1 MSRRPSGEDSASG
14 GIIPGGITRRCAGSP
29 ARTKLSSHSRR
40 RKIAMSYLHA
50 VPLRNAAGLLL
61 AAVAIAGAPAH
72 RAPGDPAAVSAKLS
86 EWKVEL
92 SKRSVAAGSVTF
104 TVENVGS
111 IPHALEVEGQGIEQ
125 ETAVIQP
132 GASATLTLTLKP
144 GTYEVY
150 CPVGEDSHKKLGME
164 TELKVVGS
172 NVQAIRVTSGG
183 PVIQILPGPF
193 PFPDSA
199 APILKQ
205 FGDERE
211 GLESQVKDGPYSNN
225 VTPISGSFT
234 FTACDKGAVRDSVD
248 GVAEFTSQDGARWK
262 LVLDRVQTKDVPHH
276 PRFGGVILG
285 LYYHGVTQVH
295 TPLVP
300 TINSAVALW
309 AFGHLYKNDQLV
321 TDNAMVHV
329 MLLSRTRRD
338 GDFALACWNCSKN
351 KIEELQLQILPG
363 PGEPKLAAP
372 GGFLFL
378 NWEKSSSRKAS

>member
-1 MSRRPSGEDSASG
+1 
-14 GIIPGGITRRCAGSP
+14 
-29 ARTKLSSHSRR
+29 
-40 RKIAMSYLHA
+40 MSYTHA
-50 VPLRNAAGLLL
+50 PSVRNATALLL
-61 AAVAIAGAPAH
+61 AAGALAGAPAH
-72 RAPGDPAAVSAKLS
+72 PAPGDPAAVRAKLS

-92 SKRSVAAGSVTF
+92 SQRTIAAGTVTF
-104 TVENVGS
+104 TVANVGS
-111 IPHALEVEGQGIEQ
+111 IPHAFEVEGQGIEQ
-125 ETAVIQP
+125 ETTVIQP
-132 GASATLTLTLKP
+132 GSSATLTLTLKP

-150 CPVGEDSHKKLGME
+150 CPVGKDSHKKLGMN
-164 TELKVVGS
+164 TRLTVVGGTHS
-172 NVQAIRVTSGG
+172 GSAGYGDSDMGGVHSSQMSESPAMGEHAQAIRVKSGG

-211 GLESQVKDGPYSNN
+211 GLESQVKNGPYSNN
-225 VTPISGSFT
+225 VTPISGAFT
-234 FTACDKGAVRDSVD
+234 FTAWDKGAVRDSVD
-248 GVAEFTSQDGARWK
+248 GLAEFTTQDGARWR
-262 LVLDRVQTKDVPHH
+262 LALDRVQTKDVPHH

-285 LYYHGVTQVH
+285 LYYHGNTAVH

-309 AFGHLYKNDQLV
+309 AFGHLYKDGALV

-338 GDFALACWNCSKN
+338 GDFALACWDCAKN

-363 PGEPKLAAP
+363 PGEPKFDAP
-372 GGFLFL
+372 GGFLFV
-378 NWEKSSSRKAS
+378 NWEKSSSAKAAS

>member
-1 MSRRPSGEDSASG
+1 
-14 GIIPGGITRRCAGSP
+14 
-29 ARTKLSSHSRR
+29 
-40 RKIAMSYLHA
+40 MSYTHA
-50 VPLRNAAGLLL
+50 PSVRNATALLL
-61 AAVAIAGAPAH
+61 AAVALAGAPAH
-72 RAPGDPAAVSAKLS
+72 PAPGDPAAVRAKLS

-92 SKRSVAAGSVTF
+92 SQRTIAAGTVTF
-104 TVENVGS
+104 TVANVGS
-111 IPHALEVEGQGIEQ
+111 IPHAFEVEGQGIEQ
-125 ETAVIQP
+125 ETTVIQP
-132 GASATLTLTLKP
+132 GSSATLTLTLKP

-150 CPVGEDSHKKLGME
+150 CPVGKDSHKKLGMN
-164 TELKVVGS
+164 TRLTVVGGTHS
-172 NVQAIRVTSGG
+172 GSAGYGDSDMGGVHSSQMSESPAMGEHAQAIRVKSGG

-211 GLESQVKDGPYSNN
+211 GLESQVKNGPYSNN
-225 VTPISGSFT
+225 VTPISGAFT
-234 FTACDKGAVRDSVD
+234 FTAWDKGAVRDSVD
-248 GVAEFTSQDGARWK
+248 GVAEFTTQDGARWK
-262 LVLDRVQTKDVPHH
+262 LALDRVQTKDVPHH

-285 LYYHGVTQVH
+285 LYYHGNTAVH

-309 AFGHLYKNDQLV
+309 AFGHLYKNGALV

-338 GDFALACWNCSKN
+338 GDFALACWDCSKH

-363 PGEPKLAAP
+363 PGEPKFDAP
-372 GGFLFL
+372 GGFLFV
-378 NWEKSSSRKAS
+378 NWEKSSSAKAAS